1 MTTNEG
7 PQAIRETI
15 TVTIKLHHFDTP
27 RTVQA
32 ETITWQGEDKAYD
45 PDRAFVHGVVG
56 IIGRGVARS
65 PTTLILNRVREGDKP
80 RQRTTKVTD
89 TEGRNWD
96 FHLGTCIRNRQALI
110 VGWTDEVGMTNHND
124 QERTS

>member
-32 ETITWQGEDKAYD
+32 ETITWQSEDKAYD

-56 IIGRGVARS
+56 IIGRGVARY

-110 VGWTDEVGMTNHND
+110 VGWTDEVGATNHND
-124 QERTS
+124 QERVS